1 MALRR
6 STTLPPDLKAAIDAD
21 LSLDAMRGLLVL
33 IAAVTE
39 SLDPRFLPFPAY
51 RVIASL
57 CHDPKRWAV
66 VFNSQSPYAFVR
78 APVEHVDLSIWTLDL
93 RAVLNESKQRE
104 LPPEV
109 WTQVRKAAQRYLD
122 DHPAPVDESL
132 LDFETEGNA

>member
-1 MALRR
+1 MTLRR
-6 STTLPPDLKAAIDAD
+6 STTLPPDLQAAIDAD

-39 SLDPRFLPFPAY
+39 SLDPQFLPFPAY

-66 VFNSQSPYAFVR
+66 VCNSQSPYAFVR
-78 APVEHVDLSIWTLDL
+78 APIQHVDLSIWTVDL
-93 RAVLNESKQRE
+93 RAVPTECESRE

-109 WTQVRKAAQRYLD
+109 WVQVQKAAQRYLD
-122 DHPAPVDESL
+122 EHPTPVEDPL
-132 LDFETEGNA
+132 LFMEAEGNA